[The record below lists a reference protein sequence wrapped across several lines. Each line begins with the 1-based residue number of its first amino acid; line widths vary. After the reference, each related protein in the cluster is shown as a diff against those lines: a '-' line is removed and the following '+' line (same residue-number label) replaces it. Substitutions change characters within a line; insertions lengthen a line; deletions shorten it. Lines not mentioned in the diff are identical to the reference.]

1 MGSQPTMVL
10 LASLLAVALLLPVQG
25 SPGIKDTKDSGN
37 STDPS
42 CPAHWIDASMGNM
55 GCLLFDREDAF
66 SWEESQAFCQS
77 LGASLIEIYTE
88 EQFAFV
94 RSELI
99 YLQDQR
105 IDKNWWIGAT
115 DADHEAMWYWASSY
129 AHVGTFLWHSGEPNN
144 GEDGNCMHL
153 WNAYQEFLGADAHCG
168 YPYSPICQ
176 IK

>member
-1 MGSQPTMVL
+1 MGKV
-10 LASLLAVALLLPVQG
+10 ASVRPRWCSWPASWPWP
-25 SPGIKDTKDSGN
+25 S
-37 STDPS
+37 S

-66 SWEESQAFCQS
+66 SWEESQAF
-77 LGASLIEIYTE
+77 G
-88 EQFAFV
+88 

-99 YLQDQR
+99 YLADQG

-115 DADHEAMWYWASSY
+115 DADAEAMWYWASSY

-144 GEDGNCMHL
+144 GEDANCMHL
-153 WNAYQEFLGADAHCG
+153 WNAYQEFLGADAPCW